1 MITTNVLQRTFRVR
15 RERYTGTAFAIDVEG
30 KQYLVTARHLVEGFS
45 SRDTLQ
51 IFHEKKWKYIPI
63 GLVGLGE
70 GEVDV
75 AVFACSLQLAPLHV
89 LEPSTQ
95 GLVLGQTVYFLGFPF
110 GWDGGAEEINRDFPL
125 PFVKSGVFSAM
136 TFQDP
141 RKMFIDGH
149 NNTGFSGGPVV
160 FYEHEDR
167 KKDLRVA
174 GVVASYPT
182 PLEPVVNKGG
192 EPILNPDDEPIA
204 YARENPGITV
214 AFNIRH
220 ATDLIEANPIGFQL
234 PVGGD
239 A

>member
-1 MITTNVLQRTFRVR
+1 MITANVLQRTFRVR
-15 RERYTGTAFAIDVEG
+15 TERYTGTTFAIDLEG

-45 SRDTLQ
+45 SGDTLQ
-51 IFHEKKWKYIPI
+51 IFHEKQWKHIPI
-63 GLVGLGE
+63 DLVGLGE
-70 GEVDV
+70 GEIDV
-75 AVFACSLQLAPLHV
+75 AVFACRLQLAPTYD
-89 LEPSTQ
+89 LEPTAQ
-95 GLVLGQTVYFLGFPF
+95 GIGLGQTVYFLGFPF

-141 RKMFIDGH
+141 RKIFVDGH

-160 FYEHEDR
+160 FYENEDR
-167 KKDLRVA
+167 QKGLRVA
-174 GVVASYPT
+174 GVVSNYPT

-192 EPILNPDDEPIA
+192 EPILNRDDEPIA
-204 YARENPGITV
+204 YVQENPGITV